1 MAEDGMSILA
11 CYNATFSATNDI
23 WMTDDVIAK
32 RVPLLCL
39 QIAYDLLVSR
49 FFYFI
54 LKRIRVPLIVA
65 QILAGFSLSPT
76 LLGNFKPIF
85 DLFYE
90 QQGILAIE
98 TFSNLGILYY
108 VFLSGLEM
116 NSDVILRSRK
126 KGTSLAVVGIVTSML
141 FGVGLLTVQ
150 HKLEDE
156 NDTFSLTPKE
166 NHNEAYLFWSLALS
180 VTGFPVLARI
190 LAKLK
195 LLYTKLGKDA
205 LTAAMLTDAYGWVLF
220 TLLIPYSKIGGKPF
234 LSVIS
239 TLLFIVFCFTVVRP
253 ILTPIVEKKT
263 SANTWRKS
271 QLLDLLMGVFICSF
285 ITDCLGTHPIVGA
298 FVFGLILPHGKFADM
313 VMEMSD
319 DFVSGILCPVY
330 FAGFG
335 FRLNLP
341 FLLKQQSAGLM
352 MLIVVLLCIP
362 KVLSSLIVTFFF
374 GMPARDGLAIGLL
387 LNTKGVMAIIL
398 LNVAW
403 DKRILDPYC
412 FMVMMLAIILM
423 TVIVSPLISAIYQPK
438 FRFMQSQLKT
448 MQKLRFDMELRVV
461 ACVHNTK
468 HANSMIHV
476 LEATNATRVSPIHV
490 SVAHL
495 VELTRHGTA
504 ILVSQMDRSDSTV
517 GTETTNYGSQSK
529 FESITNAF
537 EEFVKQ
543 YNAVRIDTSNV
554 VSSYTTIHEDIFN
567 VAEEKRASLILLPF
581 HKEYSTIEGGLEII
595 NNQHCEI
602 NKNVLQ
608 QAPCSVG
615 IFVDRGLGSLLK
627 TKMRIVMIFIG
638 GPDDREALSIAWRMA
653 GHSGTQLHVLRI
665 HLLDKAAEEKL
676 SKTKKIK
683 SHHGILSTVMDSVM
697 QNELD
702 EKYLISFR
710 HKAVNNNDS
719 IVYSEKEVHS
729 NTGEE
734 IPTLLNEID
743 KSGYDLYIVGQ
754 GSGKNTKIFSKL
766 LEWCDHPELG
776 VIGDI
781 LASTSFGSQSSVLI
795 VQQYMIGRKTVV
807 KQSHRESMKT
817 GPEIL

>member
-1 MAEDGMSILA
+1 MAEDSGIAIFA

-23 WMTDDVIAK
+23 WMTDDVIVK

-39 QIAYDLLVSR
+39 QIAYDLLVAR

-54 LKRIRVPLIVA
+54 LKPIRAPLIVA
-65 QILAGFSLSPT
+65 QILAGFSVSPS
-76 LLGNFKPIF
+76 LLGNFKPVF
-85 DLFYE
+85 DLFYD

-98 TFSNLGILYY
+98 TFANLGILYY

-116 NSDVILRSRK
+116 NSDIILRSRK
-126 KGTSLAVVGIVTSML
+126 KGTSLAVAGIVTSML
-141 FGVGLLTVQ
+141 IGAVLLTVQ

-156 NDTFSLTPKE
+156 NDVLSQTPKE
-166 NHNEAYLFWSLALS
+166 NHKQSYLFYCLALS

-195 LLYTKLGKDA
+195 LLYTKLGKDV
-205 LTAAMLTDAYGWVLF
+205 LTAAMLTDAYGWILF
-220 TLLIPYSKIGGKPF
+220 TLLIPYSNDDGKPF

-253 ILTPIVEKKT
+253 ILTPIIEKKT
-263 SANTWRKS
+263 SKNTWRKS

-319 DFVSGILCPVY
+319 DFVSGILCPVF

-335 FRLNLP
+335 FKLNLP
-341 FLLKQQSAGLM
+341 FLLKQKYAGLM
-352 MLIVVLLCIP
+352 MVVMVLLCIP

-387 LNTKGVMAIIL
+387 LNTKGIMAIIL

-412 FMVMMLAIILM
+412 FMVMMLGIILM
-423 TVIVSPLISAIYQPK
+423 TLIVSPLISAIYQPK
-438 FRFMQSQLKT
+438 FRFMQSQLRT
-448 MQKLRFDMELRVV
+448 MQKLRFDMELRIM

-468 HANSMIHV
+468 QANSMIHV
-476 LEATNATRVSPIHV
+476 LEATNPTRVSPIHV
-490 SVAHL
+490 SVVHL
-495 VELTRHGTA
+495 VELTRYGTA
-504 ILVSQMDRSDSTV
+504 ILVSQVDHSDNIV
-517 GTETTNYGSQSK
+517 GTETTNLQSE

-537 EEFVKQ
+537 EEFVKH
-543 YNAVRIDTSNV
+543 YNAVRVDTSNV
-554 VSSYTTIHEDIFN
+554 VSSYTTIHEDIYN
-567 VAEEKRASLILLPF
+567 VAEEKRTSLILLPF

-602 NKNVLQ
+602 NKNVLE

-615 IFVDRGLGSLLK
+615 IFVDRGLGSLLE
-627 TKMRIVMIFIG
+627 TKMRIIMIFIG

-653 GHSGTQLHVLRI
+653 GHSGTQLHVVRI
-665 HLLDKAAEEKL
+665 HLLGESAEKNEAKMKKL
-676 SKTKKIK
+676 K
-683 SHHGILSTVMDSVM
+683 SHHGILSPVMDSVM
-697 QNELD
+697 QKELD

-729 NTGEE
+729 DTGED

-743 KSGYDLYIVGQ
+743 KHGYDLYIVGQ
-754 GSGKNTKIFSKL
+754 GSGKNTKIFSRL

-795 VQQYMIGRKTVV
+795 VQQYMVGRKTFV
-807 KQSHRESMKT
+807 KQSHCKLKT